1 MLDDMI
7 IVLGR
12 IRKVLMRTTLDI
24 DEDVL
29 LATKELAKRE
39 RKTAGKLVS
48 ELVREALLKRASGR
62 TTPGRSREFYGFRPI
77 SAGGAVVTNELV
89 DKLREEL
96 EV

>member
-1 MLDDMI
+1 
-7 IVLGR
+7 
-12 IRKVLMRTTLDI
+12 MRTTLNI

-39 RKTAGKLVS
+39 RTTAGRLMS
-48 ELVREALLKRASGR
+48 DMMREALRDRATGS
-62 TTPGRSREFYGFRPI
+62 TTDRQGREFYGFRPI
-77 SAGGAVVTNELV
+77 PAGGAVVTNELV